1 MLIFF
6 KYKLNIFDI
15 SLSFDD
21 SKNFVK
27 IKGIL
32 GSSLVPFPGI
42 LLTHNDNNKFKLYFY
57 KKFEVITFWKNISR
71 ALIGVNF
78 GWSVKMDLSG
88 RGYFVSRSLGGLIF
102 FNLGHS
108 HGISILLPGSVY
120 CTYDK
125 KKRMKFTLYGTNFSE
140 LYNLVDVLRKLKPV
154 DPYKG
159 RGVRFEDEVIIFK
172 PGKKDNNS

>member
-1 MLIFF
+1 MLVFF
-6 KYKLNIFDI
+6 KSKLNIFNILFSVDN
-15 SLSFDD
+15 
-21 SKNFVK
+21 SKNFIK
-27 IKGIL
+27 ISGPL
-32 GSSLVPFPGI
+32 GSNLVPFKGKV
-42 LLTHNDNNKFKLYFY
+42 LFVSGNNFKFFFF
-57 KKFEVITFWKNISR
+57 KKFEIITFWKNISR
-71 ALIGVNF
+71 ALIGVCL

-88 RGYFVSRSLGGLIF
+88 RGYFVSRSLGGLLI

-108 HGISILLPGSVY
+108 HGISILLPESVY

-125 KKRMKFTLYGTNFSE
+125 KKRMKFTLHGTNFSE

-159 RGVRFEDEVIIFK
+159 RGVRFEDEIIVFK